1 MKSTLLL
8 LFALWMAPA
17 VAARTAN
24 DSPPPAVTAVRA
36 EEAIQVDGLLNEKVW
51 QTPGYSA
58 FTQVDPADGSEPS
71 EKTSVWVA
79 YDDQALYVAA
89 YLYDSDKAK
98 IMTRLGRRDDY
109 GESDWFLFCVD
120 PYLDR
125 RTGYQFAVN
134 PSGTVCDWTLQ
145 NDTWSD
151 STWDGVWEAKAALNG
166 EGWAVEMK
174 IRFSQ
179 LRFKRQDEAVWG
191 VDFQRLIKR
200 RNEFITYAWKPK
212 EKVGFVSYFSRL
224 EGLRG
229 LTPSR
234 YLELTPYSFAQAR
247 FRPGEPGNPFQT
259 GSKLLGDA
267 GLDLKWGLKSD
278 LTLDATFNPDFGQ
291 VEVDPAVINLSAY
304 ETYYEERRP
313 FFIEG
318 ADTFNGFG
326 QGGSMGGPI
335 FNWPSPVFF
344 YSRRIGREP
353 QGSYDGDGFSTA
365 PDGATI
371 LGAAKLSGKIGAW
384 KLGVLSGVTAREF
397 ARIDENGA
405 RSSQEVEPFTW
416 YGVARAQREFAA
428 GRHGLGFI
436 ATGVRRDL
444 RDEALAGMLNRS
456 AQALG
461 VDGWTFLDARRNWFI
476 TGWLGATRVS
486 GDPEQMLRLQKSS
499 MHYFQRP
506 DADYLRLDPQAGS
519 LSGWGGMLRFG
530 REQGRFWMH
539 VNAGAISPGF
549 DPNDMGF
556 QYSLSDTV
564 NSSVDFSYRWPHPGK
579 VFRSVFTWIGAYR
592 TWDFGLSRTG
602 NGVSGS
608 LQTEWLNYWF
618 TYLNYSLSAS
628 FYSDTLT
635 RGGPQALMPFG
646 YSLSAGLS
654 SDSRKKVVLSFD
666 GYWSR
671 RPGFNA
677 TWEGSLYVKVKPQ
690 KSLTVSLGP
699 VLSLSHTELQY
710 LKRVA
715 DPLMPATYGSRYLF
729 GRIDQ
734 KTLACELRL
743 NWSFSPKLS
752 LQAYMQPFLS
762 VGAYSR
768 FKELARPRSDQYNV
782 YGEGAST
789 VVRGED
795 GYLLDPD
802 GPGPAA
808 SFALADPDFNMKS
821 LRGTVVL
828 RWEYRPGSLLY
839 FVWTQN
845 RADYSHPG
853 DLQLGRDLDALL
865 TAPGDNIFMMKFT
878 YRFNI

>member
-1 MKSTLLL
+1 MKQMKVFLFVMLL
-8 LFALWMAPA
+8 ALAA
-17 VAARTAN
+17 LARTAK
-24 DSPPPAVTAVRA
+24 DVPPVKAVRVG
-36 EEAIQVDGLLNEKVW
+36 EEIQIDGQLSEKIW
-51 QTPGYSA
+51 QNPGHST
-58 FTQVDPADGSEPS
+58 FTQVDPNDGSEPS
-71 EKTSVWVA
+71 EKTTVWVA
-79 YDDQALYVAA
+79 YDDLALYVAA

-98 IMTRLGRRDDY
+98 ITTRLGRRDDY

-134 PSGTVCDWTLQ
+134 PSGSICDWTLQ

-151 STWDGVWEAKAALNG
+151 ETWDGVWEAKAAING
-166 EGWAVEMK
+166 EGWTVEMR
-174 IRFSQ
+174 IPLNQ
-179 LRFKRQDEAVWG
+179 LRFKRQEDGVWG
-191 VDFQRLIKR
+191 VDFQRVIKR
-200 RNEFITYAWKPK
+200 KNEYITYAWKPK
-212 EKVGFVSYFSRL
+212 ELVGFVSYFSRL
-224 EGLRG
+224 EGLRN
-229 LTPSR
+229 LTPGR
-234 YLELTPYSFAQAR
+234 YLELTPYSFGQAR

-259 GSKLLGDA
+259 GSKLLGSA
-267 GLDLKWGLKSD
+267 GFDLKWGIKSD
-278 LTLDATFNPDFGQ
+278 LTLDATVNPDFGQ

-318 ADTFNGFG
+318 AGLFNGFG
-326 QGGSMGGPI
+326 RGGSMGGPI

-344 YSRRIGREP
+344 YSRRIGRAP
-353 QGSYDGDGFSTA
+353 QGYYAGDGFSTA
-365 PDGATI
+365 PDGTTI
-371 LGAAKLSGKIGAW
+371 LGAAKLSGKIGEW
-384 KLGVLSGVTAREF
+384 KLGVLSGVTDREY
-397 ARIDENGA
+397 AQVEEYGL
-405 RSSQEVEPFTW
+405 RSRQEVEPFTW

-436 ATGVRRDL
+436 ATGVQRDL
-444 RDEALAGMLNRS
+444 NDGALAGILNRS

-461 VDGWTFLDARRNWFI
+461 VDGWTFLDAKRNWFI
-476 TGWLGATRVS
+476 SGWLGATRVS
-486 GDPEQMLRLQKSS
+486 GDPSQILRLQKSS

-506 DADYLRLDPQAGS
+506 DADYLRLDPKADS
-519 LSGWGGMLRFG
+519 LSGWGGMVRFG

-539 VNAGAISPGF
+539 VNLGAISPGF
-549 DPNDMGF
+549 DPNDIGF
-556 QYSLSDTV
+556 QFSLSDTV

-592 TWDFGLSRTG
+592 TWDFGGSRTG
-602 NGVSGS
+602 NGISGS

-618 TYLNYSLSAS
+618 SYLNYSVSAP

-635 RGGPQALMPFG
+635 RGGPQALLPFG
-646 YSLSAGLS
+646 YSFSGGLN
-654 SDSRKKVVLSFD
+654 SDSRKKVIFSLEN
-666 GYWSR
+666 YWNE
-671 RPGFNA
+671 RPGFNS
-677 TWEGSLYVKVKPQ
+677 TWQSGLYVKLKPQ
-690 KSLTVSLGP
+690 KNLTVSLGP
-699 VLSLSHTELQY
+699 SFTLFHTELQY
-710 LKRVA
+710 QKRVA
-715 DPLMPATYGSRYLF
+715 DPLMPATYGNRYLF

-734 KTLACELRL
+734 KTLSCEVRL
-743 NWSFSPKLS
+743 NWAFSPKLS
-752 LQAYMQPFLS
+752 LQAFLQPFLS

-789 VVRGED
+789 VVRGAD
-795 GYLLDPD
+795 SYLLDPD
-802 GPGPAA
+802 GSGPAP
-808 SFALADPDFNMKS
+808 SFSLADPDFNMKS

-865 TAPGDNIFMMKFT
+865 TAPGDNIFMLKFT
-878 YRFNI
+878 YRLNI